1 MQERWQRH
9 MSVESRAKE
18 LQLVQSI
25 SQQRKDLV
33 SGVLVSD
40 CILYRYMYC
49 KLNQLYLGCSCRNV
63 CTGMALQYRNNR
75 AERRSVDGGILLRE

>member
-40 CILYRYMYC
+40 CILFFFVN
-49 KLNQLYLGCSCRNV
+49 KIIFP
-63 CTGMALQYRNNR
+63 
-75 AERRSVDGGILLRE
+75 DGEAK

>member
-40 CILYRYMYC
+40 CILFFFVN
-49 KLNQLYLGCSCRNV
+49 KIIFPEGE
-63 CTGMALQYRNNR
+63 AK
-75 AERRSVDGGILLRE
+75 